1 MHLNDLPHLSP
12 SAKGALGK
20 LDCWSER
27 DVAKI
32 SKRYLRSRPGVGKKV
47 IAQIER
53 MLGEFDLHFVDA
65 SPVAVQLTELRKR
78 EALLKRELAKVQQ
91 EISALASSPFGC
103 DTESPFEREVQ
114 R

>member
-27 DVAKI
+27 DVAKL

-47 IAQIER
+47 IAQIEK
-53 MLGEFDLHFVDA
+53 MLSEFNLHFVDA
-65 SPVAVQLTELRKR
+65 SPLAVLLTELRER
-78 EALLKRELAKVQQ
+78 EAVLKRDLVKVQE
-91 EISALASSPFGC
+91 EIAALETNANH
-103 DTESPFEREVQ
+103 DAQ
-114 R
+114 